1 MGLGETIA
9 RPSPGTPQPSGA
21 NPDCNGHPPQRL
33 QRGARERGAAAGA
46 RRQGGRREGP
56 APAPRNRERRPA
68 LGGPGQP
75 HGQGVPL
82 RRRADASGT
91 HRQAGG
97 GRVASHE
104 GVGCG
109 RDARPVRTRDR
120 GGGPR
125 GAWGRPAAVGGLRV
139 RRGPAPMARPSM
151 CHGTRG
157 LGASP
162 REGGGPRE
170 SHPGERRGRRR
181 RSMPTTATRI
191 PSRGG
196 PASRGSRFG
205 RSVAAGPAPRARP
218 PPAARRFA
226 ADASGASPAAT
237 SPTTSGAGH
246 ARPWGRT
253 GRARP

>member
-1 MGLGETIA
+1 M
-9 RPSPGTPQPSGA
+9 R
-21 NPDCNGHPPQRL
+21 N
-33 QRGARERGAAAGA
+33 
-46 RRQGGRREGP
+46 GRR
-56 APAPRNRERRPA
+56 AA
-68 LGGPGQP
+68 
-75 HGQGVPL
+75 
-82 RRRADASGT
+82 RRADACGT

-97 GRVASHE
+97 GRVAPHE

-120 GGGPR
+120 AMDAHGRRHHGAGRLGQR
-125 GAWGRPAAVGGLRV
+125 GRAEGRVAPHRRRLHGRLLRRARRAWPVAARPASHGTAWGRDGAAGRAALGGVPCASGDCVSDAVRRRWRGLPCATGRGAGGLSA
-139 RRGPAPMARPSM
+139 RGR
-151 CHGTRG
+151 
-157 LGASP
+157 
-162 REGGGPRE
+162 GPRE
-170 SHPGERRGRRR
+170 SRPGERRGRRR